1 MHSKPPRGSGDE
13 RSGSDSPGS
22 GSKPGGGKGTL
33 GSLPMPPAVDR
44 PVAIS
49 KIEDARLAL
58 NTHKNEAAFNLCY
71 TAAGNPQVRG
81 LALACM
87 GEAELAR
94 GHASEAIKWGKR
106 ALKEK
111 PGTGVYILL
120 GNAYRKAGNCK
131 DARVYYSKV
140 LNGADSNNPE
150 ALRGLEQ
157 CKDKE

>member
-1 MHSKPPRGSGDE
+1 
-13 RSGSDSPGS
+13 
-22 GSKPGGGKGTL
+22 
-33 GSLPMPPAVDR
+33 MPASIDRHVAVG
-44 PVAIS
+44 

-58 NTHKNEAAFNLCY
+58 NAQKNEVAFNLCY
-71 TAAGNPQVRG
+71 TAAGNLQVRG

-94 GHASEAIKWGKR
+94 GRSTEAIKWGKR

-111 PGTGVYILL
+111 PGTAVYILL
-120 GNAYRKAGNCK
+120 GKAYYKSGNCK

-150 ALRGLEQ
+150 ALKGLEL
-157 CKDKE
+157 CKE